1 MWQQEAG
8 EPSSR
13 DRARGAPDAQSAG
26 AQELAGTPAEG
37 GPEDASFGSGQRRRV
52 VCVHPLGRRKLLS
65 GAWARTRPARF
76 PMVSMTFKQ
85 GRGGHA
91 YSTRCC
97 GCCHVRTGTIILGT
111 WYMVVNLLMAI
122 LLTVEVTHPN
132 SMPAVNIQYEVIGNY
147 YSSER
152 MADNACVL
160 FAVSVLMFIISSM
173 LVYGAISYQVGW
185 LIPFF
190 CYRLFDFVLSCLVA
204 ISSLTYL
211 PRIKEY
217 LDQLPDFP
225 YKDDL
230 LALDSSCL
238 LFIVLVFFL
247 IFIIFKAYLINCVW
261 NCYKYINNRNV
272 PEIAVYPAF
281 EAPPQVNYSYAKL

>member
-1 MWQQEAG
+1 MSCFNLLIFSNQKRGTPAFRSSLVSMWQQEAG

-111 WYMVVNLLMAI
+111 WYMVRGLAGRAAPLGHCAC
-122 LLTVEVTHPN
+122 
-132 SMPAVNIQYEVIGNY
+132 AA
-147 YSSER
+147 SETQGGGR
-152 MADNACVL
+152 GRG
-160 FAVSVLMFIISSM
+160 SW
-173 LVYGAISYQVGW
+173 GA
-185 LIPFF
+185 
-190 CYRLFDFVLSCLVA
+190 
-204 ISSLTYL
+204 
-211 PRIKEY
+211 
-217 LDQLPDFP
+217 
-225 YKDDL
+225 
-230 LALDSSCL
+230 L
-238 LFIVLVFFL
+238 LFGVL
-247 IFIIFKAYLINCVW
+247 
-261 NCYKYINNRNV
+261 
-272 PEIAVYPAF
+272 
-281 EAPPQVNYSYAKL
+281 